1 MFLASFDLHRTR
13 EATGLV
19 QYVGHSWPS
28 EKLNSGEGF
37 RSSLGIPPVGGNHKR
52 RATVSN
58 RESKLRE
65 GSFAIVR
72 TWGKHFSRWSPG
84 CRIAVMVVVFLFHCL
99 DVHWHSLIKISVQS
113 APEPFAGY
121 AWEGMRRSN
130 TLEHAGF

>member
-37 RSSLGIPPVGGNHKR
+37 RSSLGIPPLGGNHKR

-65 GSFAIVR
+65 GSFA
-72 TWGKHFSRWSPG
+72 
-84 CRIAVMVVVFLFHCL
+84 MVLDQCVLGGSILAGGLLVV
-99 DVHWHSLIKISVQS
+99 
-113 APEPFAGY
+113 A
-121 AWEGMRRSN
+121 
-130 TLEHAGF
+130 